1 MQPSLPMRFTLI
13 ALVAMVFVQITAI
26 FGPAR
31 ADSVEDFYR
40 DKTVNLIIGYG
51 PGGGYDGYARLLAR
65 HLGRHIPGNP
75 TIVPKNMPGAGSLV
89 AANYL
94 YGVAPAD
101 GTEFGIFGRGIA
113 MAPLLNGEGA
123 EYDATRFNWI
133 GSLNKEVSTCVS
145 WHSSAVGKWEDLQE
159 TELTVPSGGP
169 GADDHT
175 FAAILRHVLD
185 AKLRVVSGY
194 SKSSEMLL
202 AMERGE
208 VDGFCGWSWSSAKS
222 RKPEWLRDKKVNVLV
237 QLALEKHPELPD
249 VPLVMDLAET
259 EEQRQMLT
267 LIFSRQAMGR
277 PFAAPPDVP
286 EERVNA
292 LRDAFQAT
300 VSDPQFIAD
309 AQQANMEINV
319 LPGAAFDELLRS
331 VYETPKDVVTR
342 AREAV
347 KN

>member
-1 MQPSLPMRFTLI
+1 MQRSLSLRFTLM
-13 ALVAMVFVQITAI
+13 ALIAMVLVEMTAI
-26 FGPAR
+26 CGFAR
-31 ADSVEDFYR
+31 ADSVEEFYR
-40 DKTVNLIIGYG
+40 GKTVSLIIGYG

-65 HLGRHIPGNP
+65 HMGRHIPGNP

-94 YGVAPAD
+94 YNVAPAD

-113 MAPLLNGEGA
+113 MAPLLDGEGV
-123 EYDATRFNWI
+123 EYDAAKFNWI
-133 GSLNKEVSTCVS
+133 GSMNNEVSTCVS
-145 WHSSAVGKWEDLQE
+145 WHNSPVGKWDDLKK

-175 FAAILRHVLD
+175 FASILRHVFD
-185 AKLRVVSGY
+185 AKLRVISGY

-208 VDGFCGWSWSSAKS
+208 VGGFCGWSWSSAKS
-222 RKPEWLRDKKVNVLV
+222 RKPEWIRDKKVNVLV
-237 QLALEKHPELPD
+237 QLALDKHPELPD

-259 EEQRQMLT
+259 EEQRQMLA
-267 LIFSRQAMGR
+267 LIFARQAMGR
-277 PFAAPPDVP
+277 PFAAPPEVP
-286 EERVNA
+286 LERANA
-292 LRDAFQAT
+292 LRDAFMAT
-300 VSDPQFIAD
+300 VNDPEFLAD
-309 AQQANMEINV
+309 AQQANIEINA
-319 LPGAAFDELLRS
+319 LSGAALDELLGS
-331 VYETPKDVVTR
+331 VYQTPKDIVAR